1 MAFPLPIQF
10 LRTLLYSIISIN
22 YYILWRKKSK
32 VLYKHTIML
41 KNTGVFSLF
50 CSKKAILP
58 TQSSIM

>member
-1 MAFPLPIQF
+1 MFCVIF
-10 LRTLLYSIISIN
+10 MYFVFSISIN

-32 VLYKHTIML
+32 ALYKHTIML